1 MLLGEKYSPLC
12 VFAVLFLG
20 PECAFCVS
28 HVGTFCFEI
37 LYKWKVTVVDICVCV
52 RVSNSLWKTSTP
64 TILKYKIYLMEV
76 LLETRKHVYG
86 RFSLASSH
94 GTYEFESPS
103 LPPPLPCHLVSIVHF
118 LSTCVWIHFL
128 LFFSS
133 FSFFFNASL

>member
-94 GTYEFESPS
+94 GTCFYCSFFVYLCLDSFS
-103 LPPPLPCHLVSIVHF
+103 S
-118 LSTCVWIHFL
+118 
-128 LFFSS
+128 LFFFLFILFQCLFVILFR
-133 FSFFFNASL
+133 FS